1 MTNRH
6 FNPGI
11 SKDNKMSL
19 DSFRTPGFALEHR
32 QVTSASVTF
41 TTALAHDILYTVVSL
56 GGPTL
61 ISLNGSNPSQ
71 VTGSNIN
78 VGIPV
83 PANGCFTFCPISGV
97 QTQLRATA
105 LVSGSATSGGGGGY
119 GGMGGGN
126 LGANTTNLF
135 LYLTYPTGSIAGI

>member
-1 MTNRH
+1 MTNRY

-11 SKDNKMSL
+11 SRDNSL
-19 DSFRTPGFALEHR
+19 SMASFRTPGVALEHR
-32 QVTSASVTF
+32 TVTSASVTF
-41 TTALAHDILYTVVSL
+41 TTPLVHDILYTVVSL

-61 ISLNGSNPSQ
+61 ISLNGVNPSL

-83 PANGCFTFCPISGV
+83 PTNGSFTFCPISGA

-105 LVSGSATSGGGGGY
+105 MTSGS
-119 GGMGGGN
+119 
-126 LGANTTNLF
+126 TNLF
-135 LYLTYPTGSIAGI
+135 LYLSYPTGSIAGL